1 MEKNLK
7 VLMITGVYIPDFNG
21 AVRQCRQLILE
32 LKHLVYFEILCG
44 TNQINEV
51 GSKTIEE
58 IKVTKILIDQFL
70 IYKKIFHFFKFY
82 LVFIRKIQQFDI
94 VHMHGFS
101 LRNAGI
107 ILICL
112 LFQKKILLKMTS
124 FGHDDP
130 LSVKRKSPYL
140 YFIYKLCHYYIGIS
154 PAFFESFQYS
164 SISKI
169 KFKFIPN
176 GVNLNIFKP
185 VFKEEKIKIREKY
198 GYKENNKIILFIG
211 HFSQE
216 KNPILAYQS
225 WFEYFK
231 SDNNAKLIFIG
242 ATTNHFEVD
251 ESIVKF
257 INNDLKNQYLYNEV
271 KFIYKTDNIEEYMQ
285 IADIFLMTSEREGL
299 PNVLLEAMSCGLPC
313 IVKRLPGITDWIVK
327 DLETGFLFDQ
337 NDANYIFEKINK
349 LINDKILREKVIF
362 NALEYVRNNFS
373 SLNTSNDI
381 YMLYKQIARC

>member
-1 MEKNLK
+1 MKKKLK

-21 AVRQCRQLILE
+21 AVRQCRQLMLE
-32 LKHLVYFEILCG
+32 LKHLVYFEVLCG
-44 TNQINEV
+44 TNQINEI

-58 IKVTKILIDQFL
+58 IKVTKVLIDQFL
-70 IYKKIFHFFKFY
+70 IFKKIFQFFKFY
-82 LVFIRKIQQFDI
+82 LVFTRKIQQFDI
-94 VHMHGFS
+94 VHIHGFS
-101 LRNAGI
+101 MRNAGV

-130 LSVKRKSPYL
+130 LSVKRNSPYL
-140 YFIYKLCHYYIGIS
+140 YLIYKLCHYYIGIS
-154 PAFFESFQYS
+154 PAFFKSFQDS
-164 SISKI
+164 GISKI
-169 KFKFIPN
+169 KFEFIPN

-185 VFKEEKIKIREKY
+185 ISKEEKIKIKEKY

-231 SDNNAKLIFIG
+231 NHNNANLIFIG
-242 ATTNHFEVD
+242 AATNHFEVD

-257 INNDLKNQYLYNEV
+257 INDDLKNRYLYNEV
-271 KFIYKTDNIEEYMQ
+271 KFINKTDNIEEYMQ

-313 IVKRLPGITDWIVK
+313 ICKRLPGITDWIVK

-337 NDANYIFEKINK
+337 NDANYISEKINK
-349 LINDKILREKVIF
+349 LINDKILREKIIF

-373 SLNTSNDI
+373 SSNTSNDI
-381 YMLYKQIARC
+381 YILYKQIAKC

>member
-1 MEKNLK
+1 
-7 VLMITGVYIPDFNG
+7 MITGVYIPDFNG

-44 TNQINEV
+44 TNQIKEV

-58 IKVTKILIDQFL
+58 IKVTKVLIDQFL

-82 LVFIRKIQQFDI
+82 LVFIRKILQFDI

-101 LRNAGI
+101 IRNAGVV
-107 ILICL
+107 LICL

-130 LSVKRKSPYL
+130 LSVKKKSPYL
-140 YFIYKLCHYYIGIS
+140 YLIYKLCHYYIGIS
-154 PAFFESFQYS
+154 PAFFESFEDS
-164 SISKI
+164 GISKS

-176 GVNLNIFKP
+176 GVNFNLFKP
-185 VFKEEKIKIREKY
+185 ISKEEKIKIREKY
-198 GYKENNKIILFIG
+198 GYEKNNKIILFIG

-231 SDNNAKLIFIG
+231 IDNNAKLIFIG
-242 ATTNHFEVD
+242 VSTNHFEVD
-251 ESIVKF
+251 ESIIKF
-257 INNDLKNQYLYNEV
+257 INNDLKNQYLCNEV

-285 IADIFLMTSEREGL
+285 ISDIFLMTSEREGL

-313 IVKRLPGITDWIVK
+313 IVKSLPAITDWLVK

-337 NDANYIFEKINK
+337 NDANYISEKINK
-349 LINDKILREKVIF
+349 LINDKILREKIIF

-373 SLNTSNDI
+373 SLKTSNDI
-381 YMLYKQIARC
+381 YMLYKQIAKC